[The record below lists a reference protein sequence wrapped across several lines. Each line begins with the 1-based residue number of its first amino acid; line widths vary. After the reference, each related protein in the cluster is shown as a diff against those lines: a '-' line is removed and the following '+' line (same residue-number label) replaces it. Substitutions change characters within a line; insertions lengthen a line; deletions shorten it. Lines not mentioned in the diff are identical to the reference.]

1 MSDRMGHNEVM
12 YWSSDGAYD
21 VYSMFLYVS
30 IPFLWFCTTV
40 GTILISFGF
49 VELGIISIFTGLFSV
64 TLLNFL
70 EMRTYKEMKE
80 EYQKKVINETIDD

>member
-1 MSDRMGHNEVM
+1 MTDRMTHNQVM

-30 IPFLWFCTTV
+30 IPFLWFCAIV
-40 GTILISFGF
+40 GSILISFGF
-49 VELGIISIFTGLFSV
+49 VELGVIGIFTGLFSV

-80 EYQKKVINETIDD
+80 EYQEEVINEAIDD